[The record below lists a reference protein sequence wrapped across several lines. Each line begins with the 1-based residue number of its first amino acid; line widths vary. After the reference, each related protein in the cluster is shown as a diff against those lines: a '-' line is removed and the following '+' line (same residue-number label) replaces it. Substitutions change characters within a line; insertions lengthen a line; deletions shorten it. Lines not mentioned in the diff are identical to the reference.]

1 MDAHHK
7 FTGPPFNTQLSPP
20 DQAAVSLLIS
30 PSLFSLKCASHL
42 LFRHFL
48 GQYPMEMFPYP
59 LFCLKQVCADPM
71 SERSTIGSPR
81 ILVFSLPQN
90 SDNAEIVS
98 ILQDGVQETINQFP
112 VLAGSCTQPPLPRN
126 GEKQG
131 GLRYHNEGEAHLR
144 VKDLSVKYD
153 LEKLRKSHFSQ
164 EKLLPEDLCPTPGF
178 DYPAMRQLELF
189 NVQANFVKNGPLLVV
204 CMYHSICDSVSQF
217 HITEML
223 ASQCNAI
230 QSASARLPARRP
242 PSNSPSPPTSST
254 APASSTVPQIRRSQA
269 LLLRCAP
276 STREGHTR
284 LSHAQWQTPCS

>member
-1 MDAHHK
+1 MLQ
-7 FTGPPFNTQLSPP
+7 FTTLSVPRAFLCLIAAPVVVENLSPTHN
-20 DQAAVSLLIS
+20 V
-30 PSLFSLKCASHL
+30 
-42 LFRHFL
+42 RHFQARIRIDQL
-48 GQYPMEMFPYP
+48 QQWTPITNSQAHLSTRSCQPP
-59 LFCLKQVCADPM
+59 TKQ
-71 SERSTIGSPR
+71 RSTIGSPR

-112 VLAGSCTQPPLPRN
+112 VLAGSCTQPPQPRN
-126 GEKQG
+126 GEKQE

-178 DYPAMRQLELF
+178 DYPAIRPLELF
-189 NVQANFVKNGPLLVV
+189 SVQANFVKNGPLLVV

-217 HITEML
+217 HVTEML

-230 QSASARLPARRP
+230 
-242 PSNSPSPPTSST
+242 
-254 APASSTVPQIRRSQA
+254 
-269 LLLRCAP
+269 
-276 STREGHTR
+276 G
-284 LSHAQWQTPCS
+284 